1 MFERYLNKITQFVDS
16 FDRFDAMERVVCFKK
31 SECAIRQEG
40 SRKNSGEVIAIIMRP
55 AIANKVR
62 FIRYINRR
70 TKMGVLIG
78 IW

>member
-16 FDRFDAMERVVCFKK
+16 FDRFDAMERVVRFKK

-55 AIANKVR
+55 AIASKVR